1 MKLKYRTG
9 DDYKQ
14 SIVKNPADITP
25 VVKPNVSQPSSD
37 EIGAV
42 LDGGAIDVTY
52 TPDENEYSWPF
63 VITEKD
69 GEACIKATNS
79 AQPSSFSII
88 NAQLTLNAGDVVAF
102 DYFASSEL
110 SCDIMYVIV
119 NGHDIYSISG
129 LSEDWKTCFAY
140 VAEEAGEYTVSLSY
154 LKDGD
159 GDVGDDTVYVKNL
172 RVVSEADINAPSYI
186 FRYCAT
192 NPDDYGTY
200 QDYVDIYYNETDGY
214 YHVDSVDGPLLIANL
229 MGYTLYN
236 SEDSVFNAAQGKLT
250 ATDYDRLITYCG
262 YASNGKINGSCT
274 VNAELA
280 ELLKS
285 FVGSPDP
292 DDKEWL
298 QLCNYYDSYG
308 TDEELEDPNMQFMS
322 GSDGVFEVSIESDNN
337 ATTVGNYGIPHFVQ
351 PEHIWVDGEDYDGK
365 KFTVQ
370 ITDGTTPYILGVKR
384 AADESCIIKIR
395 RVSDLPYD
403 PSRLPWTEVTAK
415 MQLTQFTLPKGTNLV
430 DLDIANPNLTLTLGQ
445 DGYYYYNGKQVLIR
459 LNTASSVLDPIAL
472 IAGIINENVGI
483 NFGGFIYDGETIVGR
498 NRYNS
503 MIGTYSAICDPT
515 EGVCPL
521 TEELAEAIKVHG
533 EQAGWW
539 NPEAMNYLFADKP
552 AAKASAW
559 LFACCVAE

>member
-1 MKLKYRTG
+1 MKKVLKLIAACVSALFLCAAFVSC
-9 DDYKQ
+9 DD
-14 SIVKNPADITP
+14 SNSHLPADYTVKIVDGLGNPVSNIIVRFIDADGNKKTKITGTDGIAKLEGSE
-25 VVKPNVSQPSSD
+25 VSSYTVK
-37 EIGAV
+37 
-42 LDGGAIDVTY
+42 L
-52 TPDENEYSWPF
+52 
-63 VITEKD
+63 EK
-69 GEACIKATNS
+69 GQS
-79 AQPSSFSII
+79 
-88 NAQLTLNAGDVVAF
+88 NAH
-102 DYFASSEL
+102 
-110 SCDIMYVIV
+110 IV
-119 NGHDIYSISG
+119 NSEYEIKCDNPNLQIVLHGEIDTSIKTEIYGSVPDNS
-129 LSEDWKTCFAY
+129 TAY
-140 VAEEAGEYTVSLSY
+140 IVSLGSY
-154 LKDGD
+154 
-159 GDVGDDTVYVKNL
+159 
-172 RVVSEADINAPSYI
+172 VVPEADGAM
-186 FRYCAT
+186 
-192 NPDDYGTY
+192 TY
-200 QDYVDIYYNETDGY
+200 
-214 YHVDSVDGPLLIANL
+214 
-229 MGYTLYN
+229 
-236 SEDSVFNAAQGKLT
+236 
-250 ATDYDRLITYCG
+250 
-262 YASNGKINGSCT
+262 
-274 VNAELA
+274 
-280 ELLKS
+280 
-285 FVGSPDP
+285 
-292 DDKEWL
+292 
-298 QLCNYYDSYG
+298 
-308 TDEELEDPNMQFMS
+308 MQFMS

-415 MQLTQFTLPKGTNLV
+415 MQLTQFTLPEGTNLV

-503 MIGTYSAICDPT
+503 MIGSYSAICDPT